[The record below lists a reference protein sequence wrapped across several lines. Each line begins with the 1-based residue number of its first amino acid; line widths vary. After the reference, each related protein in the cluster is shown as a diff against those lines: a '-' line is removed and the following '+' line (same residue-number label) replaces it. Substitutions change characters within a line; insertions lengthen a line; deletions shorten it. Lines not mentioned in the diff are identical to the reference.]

1 VTRSP
6 DERFDLRRL
15 YETMVLIRLF
25 EPEAE
30 RQYKKANIGGYC
42 HLSTV

>member
-1 VTRSP
+1 MADHAGDAVIA
-6 DERFDLRRL
+6 ERFDLRRL

-30 RQYKKANIGGYC
+30 RQYKKANIGG
-42 HLSTV
+42 